1 MTNTKQPRCLAFFD
15 EEKSA
20 VKPVEKPVENLDP
33 KALFLDSMEKLLVE
47 LDDLGKVMEE
57 YIKDKNL

>member
-1 MTNTKQPRCLAFFD
+1 MTNTKQPRSLAFFD

-20 VKPVEKPVENLDP
+20 VVKPVENLDP